1 MGVEVQFV
9 LIKQSK
15 NRRRPVLLLQCA
27 IDSSPFL
34 SRTRLMV
41 FIALA
46 FIFLMNISYE
56 YELEINVIEQTG
68 VEVQFVLIKQSKN
81 RRRPVLFRQ
90 CAINSGPFLSRTRLM
105 VFVTLAF
112 IFLSLLSL
120 ILVLVFCPCLSLFII
135 FVVPW
140 FWRGTNGSKDKVIGI
155 LGSGSSLGFT
165 FASRN
170 FRQFFQSTRLPTQ
183 KGTFLVAAL
192 NTK

>member
-56 YELEINVIEQTG
+56 YELEINVIEQMG

-90 CAINSGPFLSRTRLM
+90 CAIDSGPFLSRTRLM
-105 VFVTLAF
+105 LAF

-165 FASRN
+165 FASRH

-192 NTK
+192 HTK